1 MKKLLGLLS
10 IGIIGLSCLQLATV
24 EAAKRSR
31 RNNNNMQ
38 TIATTDAEDE
48 DQSTSAAPMKKK
60 KKKKKKKAQR
70 ADEANMM
77 AQASGNPGDAD
88 DDGSNKKKKALK
100 RKKKKMKKNKQQ
112 QNYINGGNPY
122 IGGSGCGQGCYS
134 LSDIK
139 RALRQIDSWKNEV
152 PGNMMQNQNNGWNTN
167 QFQMNQ
173 QMQQGRNQRR
183 NRGNYRSDNANN
195 SVSAKIRPVWT
206 ASITTSNGMS
216 QSSYRLD
223 SKNRRELRKDL
234 EKYRKLFSHT
244 A

>member
-48 DQSTSAAPMKKK
+48 DQSASAAPMKKK

-77 AQASGNPGDAD
+77 AQASGSPDQID
-88 DDGSNKKKKALK
+88 DYSNKKKKSLK
-100 RKKKKMKKNKQQ
+100 QKKKKMKKNKQQ
-112 QNYINGGNPY
+112 QNYMNGGNPY

-183 NRGNYRSDNANN
+183 NRGNYRSDNSNN
-195 SVSAKIRPVWT
+195 SVSSKIRPVWT

>member
-48 DQSTSAAPMKKK
+48 DQSASAAPMKKK

-77 AQASGNPGDAD
+77 AQASGSPDQID
-88 DDGSNKKKKALK
+88 DYSNKKKKSLK
-100 RKKKKMKKNKQQ
+100 QKKKKMKKNKQQ
-112 QNYINGGNPY
+112 QNYMNGGNPY

>member
-77 AQASGNPGDAD
+77 AQASGSPDQID
-88 DDGSNKKKKALK
+88 DYSNKKKKSLK
-100 RKKKKMKKNKQQ
+100 QKKKKMKKNKQQ
-112 QNYINGGNPY
+112 QNYMNGGNPY
-122 IGGSGCGQGCYS
+122 IGKSGCGQGCYS

>member
-10 IGIIGLSCLQLATV
+10 IGIMGLSCLQLATV
-24 EAAKRSR
+24 EALKTSR
-31 RNNNNMQ
+31 RGNKNMQ
-38 TIATTDAEDE
+38 AIASIDAEDE
-48 DQSTSAAPMKKK
+48 DQSVSAAPMKKK

-70 ADEANMM
+70 SNEANMM
-77 AQASGNPGDAD
+77 AQANGSPDQID
-88 DDGSNKKKKALK
+88 DYSNKKKKSLK
-100 RKKKKMKKNKQQ
+100 QKKKKMKKNKQQ
-112 QNYINGGNPY
+112 QNYMNGGNPY

-183 NRGNYRSDNANN
+183 NRGNYRSDNSNN

>member
-77 AQASGNPGDAD
+77 AQANGSPDQID
-88 DDGSNKKKKALK
+88 DYSNKKKKSLK
-100 RKKKKMKKNKQQ
+100 QKKKKMKKNKQQ
-112 QNYINGGNPY
+112 QNYMNGGNPY
-122 IGGSGCGQGCYS
+122 IGRSGCGQGCYS

-206 ASITTSNGMS
+206 ASIITSNGMS

>member
-48 DQSTSAAPMKKK
+48 DQSTSAAQMKKK

-77 AQASGNPGDAD
+77 AQASGSPDQID
-88 DDGSNKKKKALK
+88 DYSNKKKKSLK
-100 RKKKKMKKNKQQ
+100 QKKKKMKKNKQQ
-112 QNYINGGNPY
+112 QNYMNGGNPY

>member
-77 AQASGNPGDAD
+77 AQASGSPDQID
-88 DDGSNKKKKALK
+88 DYSNKKKKSLK
-100 RKKKKMKKNKQQ
+100 QKKKKMKKNKQQ
-112 QNYINGGNPY
+112 QNYMNGGNPY

>member
-48 DQSTSAAPMKKK
+48 DQSASAAPMKKK

-77 AQASGNPGDAD
+77 AQVSGSPDQID
-88 DDGSNKKKKALK
+88 DYSNKKKKSLK
-100 RKKKKMKKNKQQ
+100 QKKKKMKKNKQQ
-112 QNYINGGNPY
+112 QNYMNGGNPY

-183 NRGNYRSDNANN
+183 NRGNYRSDNSNN